1 MSVARA
7 RVTKLEAAMAA
18 VGETDP
24 TFTHLQEALK
34 KAKAQCQVRSVEDR
48 IASSKE
54 FIERA
59 KERIVA
65 CQAEV
70 SQAQEAL
77 AKAQSKLQQE
87 EQGLTDGE
95 ARLAILLQ
103 ESAEVGPR
111 VEEVPPTVP
120 ANFAQELVEL
130 RACLSELRRE
140 NSELRSQLLSGRR
153 GEERERKQPRNLA
166 SSTLDLV
173 PLSRT
178 PPDAGVGVGQ
188 SMPLVTADAS
198 LRMETLIDNAEAS
211 LRSNRFNPLSA

>member
-34 KAKAQCQVRSVEDR
+34 KAKAQCQVRPVEDR

-59 KERIVA
+59 KKRIVA

-70 SQAQEAL
+70 SEAQEAL

-103 ESAEVGPR
+103 ESAEVGPQ
-111 VEEVPPTVP
+111 VEVPPTVP

-130 RACLSELRRE
+130 RACLSEFRRE
-140 NSELRSQLLSGRR
+140 NSDLHSQLLSGRS
-153 GEERERKQPRNLA
+153 GEERERKHPRNLA

-173 PLSRT
+173 PLNRT

-188 SMPLVTADAS
+188 SMPLATADAS

-211 LRSNRFNPLSA
+211 LRSNRFNPLSG